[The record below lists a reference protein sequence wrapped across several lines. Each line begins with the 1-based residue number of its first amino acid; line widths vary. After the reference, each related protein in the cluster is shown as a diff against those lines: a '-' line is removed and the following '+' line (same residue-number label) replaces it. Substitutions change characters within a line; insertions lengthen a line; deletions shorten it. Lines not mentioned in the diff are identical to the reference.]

1 MSTSRNHGTGAAADE
16 ATPSRQRLAEVV
28 AEQIERE
35 ILSRGWPVGH
45 VIASEGELVERMEV
59 SRAVFREA
67 VRIVEHHN
75 IARMRRGPGGGLVV
89 TEPDSVAV
97 QRAVAVYLSF
107 AGVERQQLFQ
117 TRIAL
122 ELACATQA
130 AERITEKG
138 IKRLRD
144 VLALEEQLQEEAIAT
159 GHSHDLHVV
168 IAELTGNPAMTLF
181 VKVLTELTLQRQ
193 RPAAD
198 PSKEVA
204 DYHRA
209 HEALAEAVIA
219 GDPALAQHRMR
230 RHLDALA
237 ARVGEGPSSDGKLRP
252 E

>member
-1 MSTSRNHGTGAAADE
+1 MIPPEAAEGA
-16 ATPSRQRLAEVV
+16 PNRQRLAEVV

-35 ILSRGWPVGH
+35 ILTQGWPVGH
-45 VIASEGELVERMEV
+45 VIGSEGELIERMEV

-75 IARMRRGPGGGLVV
+75 LARMRRGPGGGLVV
-89 TEPDSVAV
+89 AEPDSAAV

-130 AERITEKG
+130 AERITEAGVEK
-138 IKRLRD
+138 LRQ
-144 VLALEEQLQEEAIAT
+144 VLALEESLQEEAIST

-181 VKVLTELTLQRQ
+181 VRVLTELTLQRQ
-193 RPAAD
+193 RPATD
-198 PSKEVA
+198 MRKEVA
-204 DYHRA
+204 SYHRA

-237 ARVGEGPSSDGKLRP
+237 ALVGEGPGEGVLRP
-252 E
+252 R